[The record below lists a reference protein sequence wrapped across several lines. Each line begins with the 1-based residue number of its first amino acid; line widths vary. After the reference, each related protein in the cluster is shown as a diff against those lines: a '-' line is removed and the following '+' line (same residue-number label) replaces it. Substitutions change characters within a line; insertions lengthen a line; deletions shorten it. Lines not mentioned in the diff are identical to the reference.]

1 MKKYISGLLA
11 GIIIATS
18 LTTFA
23 AVQLK
28 VVPNPYPIFINNSKA
43 NVQGYNIN
51 GSTYLKLSDLKV
63 AGIDAGYN
71 KDKKQI
77 EVKSDAGLTD
87 NNSNSTG
94 NKQNPIFLYEGD
106 VKDTTYKKYTAIEYN
121 KNTYV
126 NQVECDKSGITLKHS
141 IKQKNYVLLKNGL
154 EILKTLDSS
163 PTYFVVYE
171 GQLYFNTSFLGEYL
185 EN

>member
-1 MKKYISGLLA
+1 MKKYISGLLT

-63 AGIDAGYN
+63 AGIDA
-71 KDKKQI
+71 KFDKKQI
-77 EVKSDAGLTD
+77 TINKASAEV
-87 NNSNSTG
+87 
-94 NKQNPIFLYEGD
+94 
-106 VKDTTYKKYTAIEYN
+106 DTTKVT
-121 KNTYV
+121 T
-126 NQVECDKSGITLKHS
+126 DSLKIYIFDS
-141 IKQKNYVLLKNGL
+141 KNYVCASEIYNKYPQYTFGIPKGKTWADKILAFKNKL
-154 EILKTLDSS
+154 EEKDLISDVPYTIVNGITYISSDYYEKNILNIIKA
-163 PTYFVVYE
+163 E
-171 GQLYFNTSFLGEYL
+171 EK
-185 EN
+185 